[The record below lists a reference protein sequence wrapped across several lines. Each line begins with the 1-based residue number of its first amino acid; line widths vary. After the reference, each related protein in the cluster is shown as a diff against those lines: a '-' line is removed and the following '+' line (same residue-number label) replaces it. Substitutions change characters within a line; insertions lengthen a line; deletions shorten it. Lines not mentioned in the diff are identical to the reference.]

1 MLLDKH
7 CVPCPYTFLT
17 FTAVNVCLRISAL
30 DDDVTFLFRLL
41 TIHYV
46 PDKRKLKFKTTH
58 KVWGLLVGSTWYDTG
73 ASGQMLVLLPQP
85 QHMEGW
91 REVFTA
97 SWSMCGSALWI
108 QADQTPLNRSGYLM
122 NKSKLSVWGVVLC
135 VRFMHLFKSCYLFV
149 KLYTPVQLMYESFI
163 TVLLIVQISTFDISK
178 TLFYVLFKSVLF
190 RSDLILVSL
199 GFRTL
204 SVVLHSEQ
212 NTTIRQDTVSKTL
225 YSSRNTIQRAES
237 LCTVFLI

>member
-1 MLLDKH
+1 
-7 CVPCPYTFLT
+7 V
-17 FTAVNVCLRISAL
+17 
-30 DDDVTFLFRLL
+30 FRLS

-46 PDKRKLKFKTTH
+46 RGKRKLKFKTTH
-58 KVWGLLVGSTWYDTG
+58 KMLGLLVGSTWYDIG

-149 KLYTPVQLMYESFI
+149 KLIHPSAVNVWVFHD
-163 TVLLIVQISTFDISK
+163 STFNCSNQH
-178 TLFYVLFKSVLF
+178 VL
-190 RSDLILVSL
+190 
-199 GFRTL
+199 
-204 SVVLHSEQ
+204 
-212 NTTIRQDTVSKTL
+212 
-225 YSSRNTIQRAES
+225 Y
-237 LCTVFLI
+237 